1 MSRVN
6 TALIA
11 VAIASLLGAC
21 GSTSTATKPVVTTK
35 PPANSTA
42 AAVDLGT
49 TSLGKVLVDAQGRT
63 LYLYKKDTV
72 GKASACQTTC
82 ATAWPPEETNGTAK
96 SGPGVDPSKLS
107 TITRA
112 DGTKQVTYAGW
123 PLYRHAADVKPG
135 DVTGDKASSQ
145 WYVVSAAGIAVGG

>member
-1 MSRVN
+1 M
-6 TALIA
+6 
-11 VAIASLLGAC
+11 
-21 GSTSTATKPVVTTK
+21 
-35 PPANSTA
+35 
-42 AAVDLGT
+42 
-49 TSLGKVLVDAQGRT
+49 LVDEQGRT

-96 SGPGVDPSKLS
+96 SGPGVDASKLS

-135 DVTGDKASSQ
+135 DVTGEKPSSQ
-145 WYVVSAAGIAVGG
+145 WYVVSAAGTAVGG